1 MKEIK
6 KKEEFEKLQSQPNN
20 DMLGSLFVEK
30 KHISYEKRA
39 INDKQVELIKDKIV
53 GDQLRKEN

>member
-53 GDQLRKEN
+53 GD